1 MLGCTLG
8 HYHIVEPIGAGG
20 MGVAYLARDER
31 LNRKVVLKVLPPE
44 VGSDQTARARLV
56 REAQMASALNH
67 PYICTIYEVGE
78 ENGFVF
84 IAMEHIEGRTLAA
97 SHSPMSPQEVIR
109 YGCQIAE
116 ALEHAHTRG
125 IIHRDLKGTN
135 VMLTSEGRVK
145 VLDFGLAKRLR
156 AGELAENA
164 PTETFADKDQA
175 AGTLAYMAPE
185 VLSGNPADE
194 RADIWALG
202 VMLYEMTAGQRPF
215 PDATP
220 YQLTSSILRDD
231 PQPLPPAAPIG
242 LATVIVRCLRREPN
256 QRYQHAG
263 EVRAALEGVQAGSA
277 ALTPSIRDTLVG
289 QHRLLWISIALALVL
304 LVTSLYWL
312 LPARAPIRSIAIL
325 PFRGGSGDI
334 EYLTDGLTDS
344 LIDSVSRL
352 PNVKVISRT
361 SVYHYRRRRSA
372 HGPGCLSRR

>member
-20 MGVAYLARDER
+20 MRVAYLARDER

-156 AGELAENA
+156 VGELAEDRKSTRLN
-164 PTETFADKDQA
+164 
-175 AGTLAYMAPE
+175 
-185 VLSGNPADE
+185 
-194 RADIWALG
+194 
-202 VMLYEMTAGQRPF
+202 
-215 PDATP
+215 
-220 YQLTSSILRDD
+220 SSHANISY
-231 PQPLPPAAPIG
+231 A
-242 LATVIVRCLRREPN
+242 VFCLKKKKKKIHMN
-256 QRYQHAG
+256 M
-263 EVRAALEGVQAGSA
+263 
-277 ALTPSIRDTLVG
+277 
-289 QHRLLWISIALALVL
+289 
-304 LVTSLYWL
+304 
-312 LPARAPIRSIAIL
+312 
-325 PFRGGSGDI
+325 
-334 EYLTDGLTDS
+334 
-344 LIDSVSRL
+344 
-352 PNVKVISRT
+352 
-361 SVYHYRRRRSA
+361 
-372 HGPGCLSRR
+372 